1 MKSNIVIFGANSILA
16 QNFINKYKTSN
27 NIITISS
34 GHKNK
39 EVLTCNLGEIMFS
52 DQIEEISSK
61 IFRKFLYK
69 ETVFILFSWYGGP
82 RNKNDK
88 DIYLKNINIINNF
101 LNICKKVNPK
111 KIIFLS
117 SAGSIYPQNLNNH
130 NLIEEDNPSPISTY
144 GKLKLLAE
152 RLITLFS
159 EVYKIDH
166 IILRISS
173 AYGYDKRFSDQG
185 VINKWLF
192 NAITNQPLKIYN
204 SKISEIN
211 FISFDQISQAIMC
224 SVEKEIIGIYNIGTD
239 KSMSLQEII
248 NKIIKITK
256 KEIFLEQINNDCRF
270 FNLNTQK
277 FYDYTDLN
285 FKLNL
290 HQDIENIYHSIKL
303 MMRE

>member
-27 NIITISS
+27 NIITISRD
-34 GHKNK
+34 HKNN

-61 IFRKFLYK
+61 IVRKLLYE

-88 DIYLKNINIINNF
+88 DIYLKNFNIIDNF

-130 NLIEEDNPSPISTY
+130 NLIEEDDPSPISTY

-159 EVYKIDH
+159 EVYKIDY

-211 FISFDQISQAIMC
+211 FISFDQISQAIMR
-224 SVEKEIIGIYNIGTD
+224 SIEKEIIGIYNIGTD
-239 KSMSLQEII
+239 KSVSLQEII

-256 KEIFLEQINNDCRF
+256 KEIILEQINNHSRF
-270 FNLNTQK
+270 FNINTKK
-277 FYDYTDLN
+277 FYDYTGLK

-290 HQDIENIYHSIKL
+290 HEDIENIYNSIKGI
-303 MMRE
+303 MRE